1 MQDDWKKVY
10 TTDQSYKAE
19 LVKGMLKEHDIESV
33 IFNKQDRAYVMLG
46 EIEVYVKK
54 DDVMRAIN
62 LIEKQNL

>member
-1 MQDDWKKVY
+1 MHEDWQKVY

-19 LVKGMLKEHDIESV
+19 LVKGMLKEHEIESV
-33 IFNKQDRAYVMLG
+33 IFNRQDRAYVMIG

-62 LIEKQNL
+62 LIEKQDI